1 MHGKRVDLLHLY
13 LFWTLFGPHT
23 FPGNA
28 EAGLFNPLSKKM
40 HKKRFVDTCLDK
52 LVIKTR

>member
-23 FPGNA
+23 FPGNV